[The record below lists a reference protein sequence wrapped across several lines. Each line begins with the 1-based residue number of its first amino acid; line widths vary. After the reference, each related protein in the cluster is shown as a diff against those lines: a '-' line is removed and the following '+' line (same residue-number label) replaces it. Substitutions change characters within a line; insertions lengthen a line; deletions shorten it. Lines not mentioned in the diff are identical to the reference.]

1 MGESVQIEDGRD
13 TANVRVLLVDD
24 HDLFRTGLRNLL
36 EERGIQIAGEA
47 GEGADAVRLVRELA
61 PEVVVMDL
69 HMPGMTGIEAIRQ
82 IHGFAPLTRV
92 LVLTISD
99 QDADVLEAILA
110 GACGYL
116 LKDSS
121 IDDLIAGINAAAVG
135 ESLVSPAIAAKVL
148 QHVRATGASRREAEL
163 IRSEL
168 SQREIEVLKLIAN
181 GKDNAHIAAD
191 LHISPKTVKNHIS
204 NILMKL
210 GIENRIQAAVYA
222 VRTGLV

>member
-1 MGESVQIEDGRD
+1 M
-13 TANVRVLLVDD
+13 DD
-24 HDLFRTGLRNLL
+24 HDLFRTGLRTLL
-36 EERGIQIAGEA
+36 EEQEVDVVGEA
-47 GEGADAVRLVRELA
+47 DTGTRALEQIRETA

-69 HMPGMTGIEAIRQ
+69 NMPGISGVEATRQ
-82 IHGFAPLTRV
+82 IAMIAPLTRV

-99 QDADVLEAILA
+99 QDADVMDAILA

-121 IDDLIAGINAAAVG
+121 IDELMAGIRAAAAG
-135 ESLVSPAIAAKVL
+135 ESLVSPAIASKVL
-148 QHVRATGASRREAEL
+148 QRLRATSSSPREAET

-168 SQREIEVLKLIAN
+168 SEREIQVLKLIAN
-181 GKDNAHIAAD
+181 GKDNAMIAAE

-210 GIENRIQAAVYA
+210 QIDNRIQAAVYA
-222 VRTGLV
+222 VRSGIV